1 MKLGGYIKAVPSTLV
16 AMLAVTTA
24 SVLIPMDVP
33 RIGAIPRSLPSV
45 ALPEFEMA
53 ELMLIIKPALVLAIV
68 GALDSLLTSLV
79 ADAVTKT
86 RHDSEQELVAQGL
99 GDFFSGVLGGLPGAG
114 ATMRTVAN
122 VSQCWRSRSSLR
134 RCARASPAGRIVG
147 DLSPGV
153 SDPHG
158 SAGGDSHYG
167 RHWHCRLQGFASRA
181 QCPARRCFGDL

>member
-86 RHDSEQELVAQGL
+86 RHDSEQELVAHRDDHRRAPGP
-99 GDFFSGVLGGLPGAG
+99 GVR
-114 ATMRTVAN
+114 ATDLEGEPRHPN
-122 VSQCWRSRSSLR
+122 VL
-134 RCARASPAGRIVG
+134 PAG
-147 DLSPGV
+147 
-153 SDPHG
+153 
-158 SAGGDSHYG
+158 
-167 RHWHCRLQGFASRA
+167 
-181 QCPARRCFGDL
+181 